1 MPMSRI
7 ITVLFFTL
15 VAATIAAADAIPL
28 VPPIG
33 TPSGGTTV
41 NYPGTEGSLLPSGF
55 SVSAGGNT
63 LTFTQ
68 QGFPGST
75 MNFRRVAQTPAS
87 GPLLGCGTTWGGN
100 FLPCTQLLYTGG
112 ADRSGLGPV
121 TITFATPVVEIGL
134 RAQNFA
140 PVFPSPG
147 APQSFVASVFRGATP
162 LVGGTFTFVGM
173 SNNAADGSATFIGFR
188 AINGDSFDRIV
199 ISSNTNDFAIGP
211 VTFGPA
217 GATGATPIPEP
228 TTLLLLGTGT
238 AALGIGRKLRKKN
251 RTP

>member
-1 MPMSRI
+1 MSRI
-7 ITVLFFTL
+7 IAVLFFALT
-15 VAATIAAADAIPL
+15 ATTIAWADAIPL

-41 NYPGTEGSLLPSGF
+41 SYPGAEGTLLPSGF
-55 SVSAGGNT
+55 SVMAGGNT

-68 QGFPGST
+68 QGFPLST
-75 MNFRRVAQTPAS
+75 ANFRRVAQTPSS

-121 TITFATPVVEIGL
+121 TITFANPIVEIGL
-134 RAQNFA
+134 QAQNFA

-173 SNNAADGSATFIGFR
+173 SSNAADGSATFIGFR

-211 VTFGPA
+211 ITFGPA

-228 TTLLLLGTGT
+228 TALTLLGTGV
-238 AALGIGRKLRKKN
+238 AALGIGRRLRRRDRK
-251 RTP
+251 P